1 MKKSLLMLAA
11 GVALSANVFSAD
23 AADLYLR
30 GGVNNWGSA
39 DQFETT
45 DDDNY
50 TLHLDK
56 LSGEFKIADADWKVY
71 NFGAGE
77 NAVVTPGV
85 ECTIYNGSNTNL
97 TVEGELTDVTVNFTL
112 STATLLINAGGA
124 EEITYTYDLWGTLTG
139 STWASVALTE
149 GESGVWTGSF
159 VAGQAAGEFGV
170 RKLNGTTQ
178 ASWISG
184 NGAQTIDAENTT
196 AALTDTDG
204 VNIAVN
210 MTANLTYN
218 VTLDLNEMTVTIV
231 ADEEVPPVPVTYPE
245 TLYIIGE
252 ANGNGWFTNV
262 GVEMENKGEGIF
274 VAEGVQLDGYFS
286 FTEALAEESADW
298 GGLGQRYGAT
308 ADGSELALDTP
319 LSFGKGDSAFKVFEA
334 GTYDLQVDFD
344 NMTVTLLKAGAV
356 GVEAIEVEAG
366 EAVYYNLC
374 GVRVANPENGIFVK
388 VVDGKA
394 TKVVK

>member
-30 GGVNNWGSA
+30 GAVNGWGTSN
-39 DQFETT
+39 QFETT
-45 DDDNY
+45 DDDHY

-56 LSGEFKIADADWKVY
+56 LTGGFKIADADWSADY

-85 ECTIYNGSNTNL
+85 DFPVFNGSNTNI

-112 STATLLINAGGA
+112 STTTLLIEAGGA
-124 EEITYTYDLWGTLTG
+124 GEVTYTYALHGTLAST
-139 STWASVALTE
+139 TWAPVALTE
-149 GESGVWTGSF
+149 GEAGVWTGSF
-159 VAGQAAGEFGV
+159 VAGQAAGVFGV
-170 RKLNGTTQ
+170 KQLNGTVQT
-178 ASWISG
+178 SWIAG
-184 NGAQTIDAENTT
+184 DGAQTINAENTT
-196 AALTDTDG
+196 ATLTDNG
-204 VNIAVN
+204 GENIAIE
-210 MTANLTYN
+210 MAAGATYN
-218 VTLDLNEMTVTIV
+218 ATLDLNKMTVTIV
-231 ADEEVPPVPVTYPE
+231 ANGEVPPVPVTYPE
-245 TLYIIGE
+245 TFYILGE
-252 ANGNGWFTNV
+252 VNGNGWAPDA
-262 GVEMENKGEGIF
+262 GVAMENKGEGIF
-274 VAEGVQLDGYFS
+274 VAEGVQVDGYFS
-286 FTEALAEESADW
+286 FTEVLAEAGDW
-298 GGLGQRYGAT
+298 SSLQRYGAAT
-308 ADGSELALDTP
+308 DGAEIALDAP
-319 LSFGKGDSAFKVFEA
+319 LAFSKGDNAFKVFEA
-334 GTYDLQVDFD
+334 GTYDMQVDFAT
-344 NMTVTLLKAGAV
+344 MTVTLLKAGAV

>member
-30 GGVNNWGSA
+30 GGVNNWGTT

-56 LSGEFKIADADWKVY
+56 LSGEFKIATADWEVY

-85 ECTIYNGSNTNL
+85 ACTIYNGSNTNL
-97 TVEGELTDVTVNFTL
+97 TVADGLTDVTVNFTL

-124 EEITYTYDLWGTLTG
+124 EEITYTYALHGALAG
-139 STWASVALTE
+139 STWADVALTE

-170 RKLNGTTQ
+170 KKLNGTIQ
-178 ASWISG
+178 AAWIAG
-184 NGAQTIDAENTT
+184 DGAQTIDAENTT
-196 AALTDTDG
+196 ATLVENG

-218 VTLDLNEMTVTIV
+218 VTLNVNEMTVTIV

-286 FTEALAEESADW
+286 FTEALAEEEANWD
-298 GGLGQRYGAT
+298 GLGQRYGAA
-308 ADGSELALDTP
+308 ADGSELELDAP
-319 LSFGKGDSAFKVFEA
+319 LAFGKGDSAFKVFEA
-334 GTYDLQVDFD
+334 GTYDLLVDFD